1 MVQTKVHFGRAC
13 VRPAQLRIRMNVYS
27 LSPTS
32 QSEPSAVEAYQLR
45 LVVSTKVTAVLHVVE
60 AVNTGGKGGS
70 DAYSASS
77 DPKRLSH
84 VVCRKRGVAHVSI

>member
-1 MVQTKVHFGRAC
+1 
-13 VRPAQLRIRMNVYS
+13 
-27 LSPTS
+27 
-32 QSEPSAVEAYQLR
+32 
-45 LVVSTKVTAVLHVVE
+45 VTAVLHVVE

-84 VVCRKRGVAHVSI
+84 VVGEKREAWHT